1 LSEEGDIEKYMLKT
15 SKFNKVVIT
24 MKSDNVMHCTNFDV
38 FSIYVSR
45 VNISFLTQWILLI
58 FFVLSSYYSIH
69 SFYPFIYFLPC
80 SGMSQEVNF
89 AFSSIFTLFLYITF
103 NSYCRG
109 IIFGNHL
116 VGNIIHII

>member
-1 LSEEGDIEKYMLKT
+1 MLKT

-38 FSIYVSR
+38 FSIYVS
-45 VNISFLTQWILLI
+45 ISPSSLNGFFYFFLFYLLTI
-58 FFVLSSYYSIH
+58 QFYS
-69 SFYPFIYFLPC
+69 FIYFLPC

-89 AFSSIFTLFLYITF
+89 AFSSIFTLFLYITS
-103 NSYCRG
+103 NSDCRG